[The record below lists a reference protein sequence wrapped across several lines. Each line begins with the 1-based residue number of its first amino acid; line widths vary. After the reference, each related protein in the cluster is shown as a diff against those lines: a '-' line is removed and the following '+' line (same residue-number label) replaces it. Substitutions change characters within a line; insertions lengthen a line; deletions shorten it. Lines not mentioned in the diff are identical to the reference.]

1 MIKIEKINK
10 QCVFQILYEVIIM
23 ATYDPYQNML
33 NVLDEAA
40 AVLKLHKDEYAF
52 VRYPERE
59 MTVSLPIRMDDGH
72 IQVFEGYRVQH
83 SSVRGPAKG
92 GIRYHPCSNVNE
104 TKALAGWMTIKCAV
118 ADIPYGGAKGGIQVN
133 PQLLS
138 NRELERLTREYI
150 YRISPIIGE
159 DTDVPAPD
167 VGTNAQIMA
176 WIVDEY
182 SKLKGKYTPGVVTG
196 KPIEIGGSLGR
207 NEATGRGIM
216 YTLMS
221 YLETAGKSPCDIT
234 MAAQG
239 FGNVGSVGCLLMKRA
254 GVKIVAIGDVGRSL
268 YNPNG
273 IDIEKA
279 YVYANSH
286 GRTLNGYQ
294 EEGMKVIPKEDVLHL
309 DVDVLFMAAM
319 ENQLN
324 DKTMKDVKA
333 KIILEGA
340 NGPTTTEADAYFYKK
355 GIEILPDVMTNA
367 GGVVGSYYEWVQNRT
382 GFYWTE
388 EDYNKKLHDNM
399 KKTFQTV
406 WRIKGKY
413 HVPARLA
420 CYIIA
425 LNRIVKAQNY
435 RGFLG

>member
-1 MIKIEKINK
+1 M
-10 QCVFQILYEVIIM
+10 
-23 ATYDPYQNML
+23 YDPYQNML
-33 NVLDEAA
+33 HVLDEAA
-40 AVLKLHKDEYAF
+40 SVLKLHKDEYAF

-59 MTVSLPIRMDDGH
+59 LTVSLPIRMDDGH
-72 IQVFEGYRVQH
+72 VQVFEGYRVQH

-92 GIRYHPCSNVNE
+92 GVRYHPNTDINE
-104 TKALAGWMTIKCAV
+104 TRALAGWMTIKCAV
-118 ADIPYGGAKGGIQVN
+118 ANIPYGGAKGGIRVD
-133 PQLLS
+133 PQCLS
-138 NRELERLTREYI
+138 DRELERLTREYT
-150 YRISPIIGE
+150 YRISPIIGT
-159 DTDVPAPD
+159 DIDVPAPD

-182 SKLKGKYTPGVVTG
+182 SKLRGKYTPGVVTG

-221 YLETAGKSPCDIT
+221 YLETTGKKPCDIT

-254 GVKIVAIGDVGRSL
+254 GINIVAIGDIGRSL

-279 YVYANSH
+279 YAYANSH
-286 GRTLNGYQ
+286 GRSLDGYQ
-294 EEGMKVIPKEDVLHL
+294 EEGMQVIPKGDVLHL

-324 DKTMKDVKA
+324 AATMEGVKA
-333 KIILEGA
+333 KLILEGA
-340 NGPTTTEADAYFYKK
+340 NGPTTNEADTYFYKH

-388 EDYNKKLHDNM
+388 EEYNKKLQANM
-399 KKTFQTV
+399 RKTFQTV
-406 WRIKGKY
+406 WQVKEKY
-413 HVPARLA
+413 HVSARLS

-425 LNRIVKAQNY
+425 LSRIVAAQNY